1 MTWFLII
8 IKMTSI
14 KRIYGNVLGKLL
26 NNGMVLE
33 NYFFMTILQILNM
46 CFYIL
51 IYPFLIRTIGVEGY
65 GLYAYAASIVL
76 LFITFL
82 NFGFD
87 LPAAKRVAEHT
98 DDKVYLQEL
107 VSTVFFSKIALGVL
121 AAAVFAVLLYVFPI
135 MCDNRLVFSIVYI
148 QTFTFILFPQWYYQ
162 GLQKMK
168 IVTLI
173 QLSYRLLSL
182 PVIFLMLKTE
192 DDVWLFSLIVSL
204 SSLFGGITS
213 VWMIRYQDGLVM
225 HWVSLDKIK
234 QAYKESIPFF
244 LSNVTGVVKEQGV
257 VVLIGSFLGMKDV
270 AIYDLAYK
278 IIIIPRTL
286 FSKLNDAFYPKLL
299 VNRKRSSIVQIL
311 KVEFL
316 IGLLIILGVALFG
329 RFAVSILGG
338 EEMLDAYYVCI
349 ILSVT
354 VMGWLLA
361 GAYIQ
366 FCFIPEGYSSMIL
379 HNQIV
384 ALVSCF
390 LVSGIGLYV
399 LHNVY
404 GLVVG
409 IACSSICEI
418 IFCSYIVRKYKLL

>member
-1 MTWFLII
+1 MS
-8 IKMTSI
+8 SI
-14 KRIYGNVLGKLL
+14 KRIYGLLRGKLS

-33 NYFFMTILQILNM
+33 NYFFMTVLQVLNM

-87 LPAAKRVAEHT
+87 LPAAKRVAEHAE
-98 DDKVYLQEL
+98 DKTYLQEL
-107 VSTVFFSKIALGVL
+107 VSVVFFSKIALGVF
-121 AAAVFAVLLYVFPI
+121 AAAVFVILLYTFPI
-135 MCDNRLVFSIVYI
+135 MCDNKLIFSIVYI

-168 IVTLI
+168 VVTLI
-173 QLSYRLLSL
+173 QLTFRLLSL
-182 PVIFLMLKTE
+182 PVIFFVLKTE
-192 DDVWLFSLIVSL
+192 DDVWIFSLIVSI
-204 SSLFGGITS
+204 SSLLGGITS
-213 VWMIRYQDGLVM
+213 ILMIRYQDGLMLHFVG
-225 HWVSLDKIK
+225 LDRIK
-234 QAYKESIPFF
+234 NAYKESIPFF
-244 LSNVTGVVKEQGV
+244 LSNVTGVVKEQGI

-299 VNRKRSSIVQIL
+299 VNRQRSSIVQIL
-311 KVEFL
+311 KAEFV
-316 IGLLIILGVALFG
+316 IGVLIILGVVIFG
-329 RFAVSILGG
+329 KFAVSVLGG
-338 EEMLDAYYVCI
+338 EEMSDAYYVCI

-366 FCFIPEGYSSMIL
+366 FCFIPEGYSSLIL

-390 LVSGIGLYV
+390 LISGIGLYIW
-399 LHNVY
+399 HNVY
-404 GLVVG
+404 ALVVG
-409 IACSSICEI
+409 IASSSICEI
-418 IFCSYIVRKYKLL
+418 VFCCYIAKKYRML

>member
-1 MTWFLII
+1 
-8 IKMTSI
+8 MTSI

>member
-14 KRIYGNVLGKLL
+14 KRIYGDVLGKLL

-87 LPAAKRVAEHT
+87 LPAAKRVAEHA

-244 LSNVTGVVKEQGV
+244 LSNVTGVVKEQGI

>member
-1 MTWFLII
+1 
-8 IKMTSI
+8 
-14 KRIYGNVLGKLL
+14 
-26 NNGMVLE
+26 
-33 NYFFMTILQILNM
+33 
-46 CFYIL
+46 
-51 IYPFLIRTIGVEGY
+51 
-65 GLYAYAASIVL
+65 
-76 LFITFL
+76 
-82 NFGFD
+82 
-87 LPAAKRVAEHT
+87 
-98 DDKVYLQEL
+98 
-107 VSTVFFSKIALGVL
+107 
-121 AAAVFAVLLYVFPI
+121 
-135 MCDNRLVFSIVYI
+135 
-148 QTFTFILFPQWYYQ
+148 
-162 GLQKMK
+162 
-168 IVTLI
+168 
-173 QLSYRLLSL
+173 
-182 PVIFLMLKTE
+182 MLKTE

-244 LSNVTGVVKEQGV
+244 LSNVTGVVKEQGI

>member
-1 MTWFLII
+1 
-8 IKMTSI
+8 MTSI
-14 KRIYGNVLGKLL
+14 KRIYGNLLGKLL

-87 LPAAKRVAEHT
+87 LPAAKRVAEHA

-244 LSNVTGVVKEQGV
+244 LSNVTGVVKEQGI

>member
-1 MTWFLII
+1 
-8 IKMTSI
+8 MTSI

-87 LPAAKRVAEHT
+87 LPAAKRVAEHA

-244 LSNVTGVVKEQGV
+244 LSNVTGVVKEQGI

>member
-1 MTWFLII
+1 M
-8 IKMTSI
+8 KMSSI
-14 KRIYGNVLGKLL
+14 KRIYGLLRGKLS

-33 NYFFMTILQILNM
+33 NYFFMTRLQVLNM

-87 LPAAKRVAEHT
+87 LPAAKRVAEHAE
-98 DDKVYLQEL
+98 DKVYLQEL
-107 VSTVFFSKIALGVL
+107 VSVVFFSKIALGVVS
-121 AAAVFAVLLYVFPI
+121 AVVFVILLYTFPI

-173 QLSYRLLSL
+173 QLSFRILSL
-182 PVIFLMLKTE
+182 PVIFFVLKTE
-192 DDVWLFSLIVSL
+192 DDVWIFSLIVSV
-204 SSLFGGITS
+204 SSLLGGITS
-213 VWMIRYQDGLVM
+213 ILMIRYQDGLEFHFVG
-225 HWVSLDKIK
+225 LDRIK
-234 QAYKESIPFF
+234 NAYKESIPFF
-244 LSNVTGVVKEQGV
+244 LSNVTGVVKEQGI

-299 VNRKRSSIVQIL
+299 VNRQRSSIVQIL
-311 KVEFL
+311 KAEFV
-316 IGLLIILGVALFG
+316 IGVLIILGVVIFG
-329 RFAVSILGG
+329 KFAVSILGG
-338 EEMLDAYYVCI
+338 EEMSDAYYVCI

-366 FCFIPEGYSSMIL
+366 FCFIPEGYSSLIL

-390 LVSGIGLYV
+390 LISGIGLYIW
-399 LHNVY
+399 HNVY
-404 GLVVG
+404 ALVVG
-409 IACSSICEI
+409 IASSSICEI
-418 IFCSYIVRKYKLL
+418 VFCCYIAKKYRML

>member
-1 MTWFLII
+1 
-8 IKMTSI
+8 
-14 KRIYGNVLGKLL
+14 
-26 NNGMVLE
+26 MVLE
-33 NYFFMTILQILNM
+33 NYFFMTRLQVLNM

-87 LPAAKRVAEHT
+87 LPAAKRVAEHAE
-98 DDKVYLQEL
+98 DKVYLQEL
-107 VSTVFFSKIALGVL
+107 VSVVFFSKIALGVVS
-121 AAAVFAVLLYVFPI
+121 AVVFVILLYTFPI

-173 QLSYRLLSL
+173 QLSFRILSL
-182 PVIFLMLKTE
+182 PVIFFVLKTE
-192 DDVWLFSLIVSL
+192 DDVWIFSLIVSV
-204 SSLFGGITS
+204 SSLLGGITS
-213 VWMIRYQDGLVM
+213 ILMIRYQDGLEFHFVG
-225 HWVSLDKIK
+225 LDRIK
-234 QAYKESIPFF
+234 NAYKESIPFF
-244 LSNVTGVVKEQGV
+244 LSNVTGVVKEQGI

-299 VNRKRSSIVQIL
+299 VNRQRSSIVQIL
-311 KVEFL
+311 KAEFV
-316 IGLLIILGVALFG
+316 IGVLIILGVVIFG
-329 RFAVSILGG
+329 KFAVSILGG
-338 EEMLDAYYVCI
+338 EEMSDAYYVCI

-366 FCFIPEGYSSMIL
+366 FCFIPEGYSSLIL

-390 LVSGIGLYV
+390 LISGIGLYIW
-399 LHNVY
+399 HNVY
-404 GLVVG
+404 ALVVG
-409 IACSSICEI
+409 IASSSICEI
-418 IFCSYIVRKYKLL
+418 VFCCYIAKKYRML

>member
-1 MTWFLII
+1 
-8 IKMTSI
+8 MTSI

-87 LPAAKRVAEHT
+87 LPAAKRVAEHA

-244 LSNVTGVVKEQGV
+244 LSNVTGVVKEQGI

-404 GLVVG
+404 GLLVG

>member
-1 MTWFLII
+1 
-8 IKMTSI
+8 MTSI
-14 KRIYGNVLGKLL
+14 KRIYGDVLGKLL

-87 LPAAKRVAEHT
+87 LPAAKRVAEHA

-244 LSNVTGVVKEQGV
+244 LSNVTGVVKEQGI